1 MVRPSCPRLWNPV
14 VCSRATANDGPKG
27 GTWKRWPSESCMANK
42 TKKATTLRQNTRSKG
57 PIQLVM
63 YFMTIQLKPQT
74 TMAKAINMRAT
85 GSVLRAFKGGF
96 QLMGRHRKC
105 VCLWYHRTND
115 RRRKHADRPVT
126 LATRTC
132 SPPCYQYACD
142 N

>member
-63 YFMTIQLKPQT
+63 YFMTIQLKPHT
-74 TMAKAINMRAT
+74 TIDRKSTRLNSSHVKSSYAVFCLNKKI
-85 GSVLRAFKGGF
+85 VL
-96 QLMGRHRKC
+96 
-105 VCLWYHRTND
+105 T
-115 RRRKHADRPVT
+115 
-126 LATRTC
+126 
-132 SPPCYQYACD
+132 
-142 N
+142 